1 MADNTEDLTY
11 HVHRPVLD
19 YGTFAT
25 KYRETFRRKRSL
37 LEVAR
42 DEAKQQCGGCTGR
55 HWVSRLLNLVPLV
68 NLLRLNQYSRTDLL
82 SDVVAGFTTCVFHI
96 PQGLAYG
103 LLASLKPINGLYT
116 SLFPVFIFGIF
127 GRSRHLSIGTF
138 SLMALLLSDMIEAN
152 YEAYI
157 RRMPGNFSAPMN
169 YTGAEYAKLQTAV
182 VGTFAASVMILT
194 VGILRLGFFMRY
206 MSDAMLKGFTAAAAV
221 QSLINQF
228 KVIKSTNFV
237 TLGISIGS
245 IIILYL
251 VKEFVNPRVKKKIR
265 VPLPIE
271 LIMIVISLLVS
282 KFAKFNEKLQVAIVG
297 EVPRGLPS
305 PLVPDFGFLPAML
318 PAAIPVGL
326 VGGVVTMSLAKMYC
340 LEFQYSYDFNED
352 FAILGVSSLVSSFFQ
367 CFFACGALARN
378 SVVVSVG
385 MKSQLASLISC
396 SGMLLVLLA
405 IGPFFETIPT
415 CVLGSIIVVSLINVM
430 SPLKELPRIFRV
442 SRVDFAVFVV
452 SGLAVLVLDVTLG
465 LVIGFAVTLFSVVL
479 RTQLPSAAV
488 LGRVEDTDLYED
500 LQVCPSAKA
509 LPGQAILRFN
519 APLNFANAEAFGDF
533 VIRLGRD
540 GQTMGQPAKGAA
552 PPEEPVH
559 TVVLDCSPWCYV
571 DMVGVHRQLTDR
583 GQRLLLA
590 GCQDTIR
597 ASFAKQGLTLEV
609 NPGPSSACFVSLH
622 DAALFAMATA
632 SQPQGA
638 PLFSNFVVVE
648 DDVEGLIVNDAGVSE
663 DS

>member
-1 MADNTEDLTY
+1 
-11 HVHRPVLD
+11 
-19 YGTFAT
+19 
-25 KYRETFRRKRSL
+25 
-37 LEVAR
+37 
-42 DEAKQQCGGCTGR
+42 
-55 HWVSRLLNLVPLV
+55 
-68 NLLRLNQYSRTDLL
+68 
-82 SDVVAGFTTCVFHI
+82 
-96 PQGLAYG
+96 
-103 LLASLKPINGLYT
+103 
-116 SLFPVFIFGIF
+116 
-127 GRSRHLSIGTF
+127 
-138 SLMALLLSDMIEAN
+138 
-152 YEAYI
+152 
-157 RRMPGNFSAPMN
+157 
-169 YTGAEYAKLQTAV
+169 
-182 VGTFAASVMILT
+182 
-194 VGILRLGFFMRY
+194 
-206 MSDAMLKGFTAAAAV
+206 
-221 QSLINQF
+221 
-228 KVIKSTNFV
+228 
-237 TLGISIGS
+237 
-245 IIILYL
+245 
-251 VKEFVNPRVKKKIR
+251 
-265 VPLPIE
+265 
-271 LIMIVISLLVS
+271 
-282 KFAKFNEKLQVAIVG
+282 
-297 EVPRGLPS
+297 
-305 PLVPDFGFLPAML
+305 
-318 PAAIPVGL
+318 
-326 VGGVVTMSLAKMYC
+326 
-340 LEFQYSYDFNED
+340 
-352 FAILGVSSLVSSFFQ
+352 
-367 CFFACGALARN
+367 
-378 SVVVSVG
+378 VG

-479 RTQLPSAAV
+479 RTQLPSTAV

-509 LPGQAILRFN
+509 LPGLAILRFN
-519 APLNFANAEAFGDF
+519 APLNFANAEAFDDF

-540 GQTMGQPAKGAA
+540 GQTMGQPAEGAA

-571 DMVGVHRQLTDR
+571 DMVHRQLTDR

-590 GCQDTIR
+590 GCQDTVR

-622 DAALFAMATA
+622 DAALYAMATA

>member
-55 HWVSRLLNLVPLV
+55 HWVSRLLNLVPI
-68 NLLRLNQYSRTDLL
+68 
-82 SDVVAGFTTCVFHI
+82 AEPTCSPTLWRGSLPACFHI

-182 VGTFAASVMILT
+182 VGTFAASALILT

-221 QSLINQF
+221 QVVVSQLPLLLGIQPERSNSHFRIVASLINQF

-378 SVVVSVG
+378 SVVV
-385 MKSQLASLISC
+385 
-396 SGMLLVLLA
+396 
-405 IGPFFETIPT
+405 
-415 CVLGSIIVVSLINVM
+415 
-430 SPLKELPRIFRV
+430 
-442 SRVDFAVFVV
+442 
-452 SGLAVLVLDVTLG
+452 
-465 LVIGFAVTLFSVVL
+465 
-479 RTQLPSAAV
+479 
-488 LGRVEDTDLYED
+488 
-500 LQVCPSAKA
+500 
-509 LPGQAILRFN
+509 
-519 APLNFANAEAFGDF
+519 
-533 VIRLGRD
+533 
-540 GQTMGQPAKGAA
+540 
-552 PPEEPVH
+552 
-559 TVVLDCSPWCYV
+559 
-571 DMVGVHRQLTDR
+571 
-583 GQRLLLA
+583 
-590 GCQDTIR
+590 
-597 ASFAKQGLTLEV
+597 
-609 NPGPSSACFVSLH
+609 
-622 DAALFAMATA
+622 
-632 SQPQGA
+632 
-638 PLFSNFVVVE
+638 
-648 DDVEGLIVNDAGVSE
+648 
-663 DS
+663 